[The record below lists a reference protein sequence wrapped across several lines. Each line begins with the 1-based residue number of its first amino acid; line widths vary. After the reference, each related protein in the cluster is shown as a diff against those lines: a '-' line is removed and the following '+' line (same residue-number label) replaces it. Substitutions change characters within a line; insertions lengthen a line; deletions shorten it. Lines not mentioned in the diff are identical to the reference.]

1 MMMKALEQVYY
12 DNTVLAYLVA
22 AGLFLFL
29 IALLKVF
36 RVLVLRYLKK
46 WSEKTKT
53 RLDDFLIQAV
63 EKAVLPLLYFAV
75 FYLSVSTLNLPVK
88 IQKLLHAASVV
99 VITFFVLRLA
109 THAIRHFIETRIGNQ
124 ENSEAKLKQVTGI
137 MFIIN
142 AVIWILGIIFL
153 LDNFG
158 YDVTAFITGI
168 GIGGIAIAL
177 AAQNILGDLFNY
189 FVIFFDRPFE
199 VGDFIIVDNKMGT
212 VEAIGIKTSRI
223 RSLTGEQL
231 VFANS
236 DLTNS
241 RIHNYKRMEK
251 RRIVF
256 SIGVTYQTSPEN
268 LRMIPDI
275 IKNIITAREDVE
287 FDRAHFNKYG
297 DYSLNIEVVYY
308 VLSAD
313 YGKYLDIQQAINLQ
327 IFDEF
332 QQRAI
337 DFAYPTQTLLFDK
350 SEPGL
355 SSKSAKSSRSSKSD
369 KSDKSSR
376 SSKSAKSDKS
386 SRSSRSSK
394 SN

>member
-1 MMMKALEQVYY
+1 MNALEQVYY
-12 DNTVLAYLVA
+12 NNTVLAYLIA
-22 AGLFLFL
+22 AGIFVLL
-29 IALLKVF
+29 IAVLKIF
-36 RVLVLRYLKK
+36 RVVVLKYLKK
-46 WSEKTKT
+46 WSVKTKT
-53 RLDDFLIQAV
+53 RLDDFLIQAI
-63 EKAVLPLLYFAV
+63 EKAVLPLLYFGA
-75 FYLSVSTLNLPVK
+75 FYLSVNTLTLPEK
-88 IQKLLHAASVV
+88 IHKLLHAASVV

-109 THAIRHFIETRIGNQ
+109 TQAIRHFIETRVQNQ
-124 ENSEAKLKQVTGI
+124 DNSEAKLKQVTGI

-158 YDVTAFITGI
+158 YDVTAFLTGI

-199 VGDFIIVDNKMGT
+199 VGDFIIIDNKMGT

-268 LRMIPDI
+268 LRLIPDI
-275 IKNIITAREDVE
+275 IKNAITAQGEVE
-287 FDRAHFNKYG
+287 FDRAHFNKYN
-297 DYSLNIEVVYY
+297 DYSLNFEVVYY
-308 VLSAD
+308 VMTSD
-313 YGKYLDIQQAINLQ
+313 YNKYMDIQQAINLQ
-327 IFDEF
+327 IFDAF
-332 QQRAI
+332 QQKGI
-337 DFAYPTQTLLFDK
+337 EFAYPTQTLILN
-350 SEPGL
+350 
-355 SSKSAKSSRSSKSD
+355 KSAQD
-369 KSDKSSR
+369 M
-376 SSKSAKSDKS
+376 
-386 SRSSRSSK
+386 
-394 SN
+394 